1 MQRTTLRVVVASE
14 HPAMRQML
22 AGMVERE
29 PGGVVVGQAENAVM
43 AMDLARRL
51 RPEVALVDSDLPY
64 ISGRDSARLSRISG
78 LDTAM
83 DISRELP
90 KSAAVLIG
98 NPGKMPRT
106 GDDAYTEP
114 ELMVYG
120 DTGTAAMPVRLRDLV
135 IEAAP
140 QGSLVFGSLRLRE
153 RALRGTRLL
162 RVTDSFILW
171 GGLAVL
177 LGLSLMVT
185 IILAWAGV
193 VVAAG
198 GVGAMLLGLAGK
210 VAAAVWPGHRRD

>member
-29 PGGVVVGQAENAVM
+29 PGGGVVGQAENSVM

-51 RPEVALVDSDLPY
+51 RPEVAFVDSDLPY

-83 DISRELP
+83 GISRELP
-90 KSAAVLIG
+90 KAAAVVFG
-98 NPGKMPRT
+98 HHGRMPHS
-106 GDDAYTEP
+106 GDDTQTES
-114 ELMVYG
+114 ELLVYG